1 VYRAAREISLER
13 AIARFI
19 ERGPELQRAAAVRAS
34 QVRTMDQHFADLF
47 ARYAQIAPAPAFQ
60 PAMPT
65 VAFTTVPEM
74 ALARSAAAER

>member
-1 VYRAAREISLER
+1 
-13 AIARFI
+13 
-19 ERGPELQRAAAVRAS
+19 
-34 QVRTMDQHFADLF
+34 MDQHFAELF

-65 VAFTTVPEM
+65 AAFTTVPEM